1 VAIEKKELEPV
12 QPTRKEQMLARFK
25 EIEKKIAEK
34 KVIGPAYGLAK
45 GLSITLKTMTR
56 RAVTQQYPHEVPD
69 LPPRTRGVIALKE
82 ENCTVCMLCSR
93 ECPDWCIYIDSHKE
107 QVPPKTPG
115 ARPRTRNML
124 DRFAID
130 FSLCMY
136 CGICVEV
143 CPFDALFWSP
153 HFEYS
158 ETDINNLI
166 HEMPTLAEWVNH
178 VKPPPPLDEGAQPE
192 PEADKEAK
200 VFEAG
205 GAVAAAP
212 AASGAPAGTAT
223 TPAREAAPGP
233 AAAGSAESTPAG
245 EASAPAEAEAA
256 AAKAEAPAEAK
267 HDEGPVEIDEE
278 TYQAELAAGK
288 PERVARAMAK
298 KAFVIKRRKQG

>member
-1 VAIEKKELEPV
+1 VAIEKKEL
-12 QPTRKEQMLARFK
+12 QGDQLTRKEQMLARFK
-25 EIEKKIAEK
+25 EIETKIAGK
-34 KVIGPAYGLAK
+34 KLIGPAYGLAK
-45 GLSITLKTMTR
+45 GLSVTLKTMTR
-56 RAVTQQYPHEVPD
+56 RAVTQQYPHQVPD

-82 ENCTVCMLCSR
+82 ENCTVCMLCAR

-107 QVPPKTPG
+107 QMPPKTPG
-115 ARPRTRNML
+115 ARPRNRNLL

-158 ETDINNLI
+158 ETDINKLI
-166 HEMPTLAEWVNH
+166 HEMPTLAEWVNT
-178 VKPPPPLDEGAQPE
+178 VKPPPPLEEGAASE
-192 PEADKEAK
+192 PEVEKDAK
-200 VFEAG
+200 VFDAG
-205 GAVAAAP
+205 GPVAAAAP
-212 AASGAPAGTAT
+212 AAPAATPAPAA
-223 TPAREAAPGP
+223 PAEVSPAAEVAPAAEAAPAAPSTAEP
-233 AAAGSAESTPAG
+233 A
-245 EASAPAEAEAA
+245 
-256 AAKAEAPAEAK
+256 

-298 KAFVIKRRKQG
+298 KAFVLKRRKQG